1 MKVKFALR
9 NGGVVGA
16 KGNDT
21 SSREELVDFFFDLL
35 GEGVYQGDVA
45 TLETK
50 SGVVLVRTTDIV
62 SVEIQD

>member
-1 MKVKFALR
+1 MKVNFSLR
-9 NGGVVGA
+9 NGGVVVA

-21 SSREELVDFFFDLL
+21 SSREELVAFFSDLL
-35 GEGVYQGDVA
+35 GEEIHRGDVA

>member
-1 MKVKFALR
+1 MEVKFTLR
-9 NGGVVGA
+9 NGVIVVA

-21 SSREELVDFFFDLL
+21 SSKEELIDSFSDIL
-35 GEGVYQGDVA
+35 GEGVYQGHVA